1 MSGSVADR
9 SYVSDPSVSLT
20 WVEFRIY
27 SDRIDPVRITE
38 ILGLLPSETVVK
50 GERTGP
56 RHAGFPSHGWFLS
69 SEEQSLP
76 KDARAHLD
84 WALDRLL
91 EIRERYEALI
101 ATGDVTVSLC
111 LFWWASEGSGP
122 TIGAIQASKIVDLGI
137 DLDIQFQRMEAE
149 ARDAEGFN
157 A

>member
-1 MSGSVADR
+1 MGRVNASV
-9 SYVSDPSVSLT
+9 T
-20 WVEFRIY
+20 WVELRIY
-27 SDRIDPVRITE
+27 SESIPASQITE

-69 SEEQSLP
+69 SEEQALP
-76 KDARAHLD
+76 KNAGAHLD
-84 WALDRLL
+84 WTLDRLL

-122 TIGAIQASKIVDLGI
+122 TIGAIQASKIVDLEI